1 MATDNKKTPEQIA
14 EERRSYVAGVMDPK
28 TYGLTGAPL
37 STPGDVGEAL
47 TALRSRGVNLLG
59 PECRV
64 DFLPRHHLVS
74 LRWMFFDRMLPEP
87 ATNRAG
93 RSLGNGVWY
102 PQAGGGYSL
111 NWPSLNQ
118 MAGLCG
124 VSWLSFER
132 TDDGLTPLYWRFRGR
147 AKIKFFDGGEH
158 EAEGTGESDLRDGS
172 AEVKLVEDAG
182 QLGKMR
188 AKGSQR
194 AESIAKARIVRELLG
209 LRQKFSEAE
218 ADMPFVWPTLVFCP
232 PADPELD
239 RLIAIRELGLTDM
252 LYGPRSTPVRVLDV
266 HPEPSPRQLTADAK
280 PAPDFR
286 AEAEKLARREV
297 VPVAA
302 AVVAVESRVVR
313 SPAPPVTSRPPWEQD
328 EPAARPLPAG
338 PSDVAGFKLADVI
351 DYVAAKDWGDWMKM
365 PPERKKSVADY
376 LTTPGGKA
384 DITTWLELAAHGGG
398 R

>member
-1 MATDNKKTPEQIA
+1 MAENQKTPEQIA
-14 EERRSYVAGVMDPK
+14 EERRSYVARVMNPA

-37 STPGDVGEAL
+37 STPADVGEAL

-93 RSLGNGVWY
+93 KELGNGVWY

-124 VSWLSFER
+124 VSWLSFDR
-132 TDDGLTPLYWRFRGR
+132 TDDGLTPLYWRFQGR
-147 AKIKFFDGGEH
+147 AKLKFFDGGEH

-172 AEVKLVEDAG
+172 AEVAQVQDAA

-194 AESIAKARIVRELLG
+194 AESIAKSRIIRELLG
-209 LRQKFSEAE
+209 LRQKFGMAE
-218 ADMPFVWPTLVFCP
+218 ADMPFVWPCLVFCP

-239 RLIAIRELGLTDM
+239 RMIAIRELGLSDM
-252 LYGPRSTPVRVLDV
+252 LYGPRTVARVIDV
-266 HPEPSPRQLTADAK
+266 QPATAPRQLTDDA
-280 PAPDFR
+280 PAVPNF
-286 AEAEKLARREV
+286 AEETAKLSRRET
-297 VPVAA
+297 VPV
-302 AVVAVESRVVR
+302 VVTSAPATEVRR
-313 SPAPPVTSRPPWEQD
+313 SPAPPVNQRPPWERE
-328 EPAARPLPAG
+328 EPAARQLPIG

-351 DYVAAKDWGDWMKM
+351 DYVSAREWGDYLKM
-365 PPERKKSVADY
+365 TAERKKSVADY
-376 LTTPGGKA
+376 LATAEGKGDIETFLSLPSHQGGK
-384 DITTWLELAAHGGG
+384 
-398 R
+398 